1 MITDTGLQSM
11 ERAPGDPR
19 EMDEARRST
28 HRDLRHALAAERVRI
43 RHMCKALGCTE
54 DASLR
59 MRWQSEMADS
69 LTRVRDIEQT
79 LRSSVSQA
87 DQHAAD
93 MVDECLLA
101 AMELARANG
110 DSRAAETVAMECM
123 ALVDLRCMRIQQGHV
138 GKDAAWMGP
147 SGGGIHYT
155 EQNLHEK
162 YQ

>member
-1 MITDTGLQSM
+1 M
-11 ERAPGDPR
+11 ELTPGDSG
-19 EMDEARRST
+19 EMDESRRST

-59 MRWQSEMADS
+59 TRWQSEMADS

-110 DSRAAETVAMECM
+110 DSRAAETAAMECM

-138 GKDAAWMGP
+138 SKDATTWMGL
-147 SGGGIHYT
+147 SGGGTHYT
-155 EQNLHEK
+155 EQSLHEK

>member
-1 MITDTGLQSM
+1 M
-11 ERAPGDPR
+11 ELAPGDPG
-19 EMDEARRST
+19 EMDGARRKT

-59 MRWQSEMADS
+59 TRWQSEMADS

-138 GKDAAWMGP
+138 GENAAWMEL
-147 SGGGIHYT
+147 SGGGIHCS
-155 EQNLHEK
+155 LHGAGSS
-162 YQ
+162 